1 MNTLIRTLLVLAA
14 LPLTAAEAAETP
26 APAPTVNPLL
36 TRALPDAPGKE
47 VVMLTVEYPPGGS
60 SPPHRH
66 NANIFVYVLEGSL
79 VMKVDGGKEVT
90 LRQGETF
97 YESPTDVHV
106 VSRNASSSKPAKFLV
121 FSLKPAGAPVSEPVP
136 AHH

>member
-1 MNTLIRTLLVLAA
+1 
-14 LPLTAAEAAETP
+14 
-26 APAPTVNPLL
+26 
-36 TRALPDAPGKE
+36 
-47 VVMLTVEYPPGGS
+47 MLTVEYPPGGS

-79 VMKVDGGKEVT
+79 VMQVTGGKEVT
-90 LRQGETF
+90 LKEGETF

-106 VSRNASSSKPAKFLV
+106 VSRNASTTRPAKFLV
-121 FSLKPAGAPVSEPVP
+121 FSFKAAGAPVSEPAP